1 MTFTVKHSLLAA
13 AASLTIG
20 LTPLLASAE
29 DRFHHEFHEHEF
41 ARFARHDREVWVG
54 GHWHHEWHN
63 GRFGW
68 WWFAGGVWYFYDA
81 PVYPYPT
88 VVSEVTYAEPVGAAP
103 PPAAAAAPTYYWC
116 DNPRGYYPAVQSCL
130 IPWRPVAATPPA
142 APAAPPVNAAPPG
155 AAVPPPNTPPP
166 PPPQ

>member
-1 MTFTVKHSLLAA
+1 MRFPVKHTLLAA

-20 LTPLLASAE
+20 FAPLIASAQ

-41 ARFARHDREVWVG
+41 ARFAPHDREVWVG

-88 VVSEVTYAEPVGAAP
+88 VVSETTYLEPVGA
-103 PPAAAAAPTYYWC
+103 PPAAAPGVPAAPTYYYC
-116 DNPRGYYPAVQSCL
+116 DNPAGYYPYVQSCAM
-130 IPWRPVAATPPA
+130 PWRPV
-142 APAAPPVNAAPPG
+142 PAAPPAGGAPPPNAIAAPPG
-155 AAVPPPNTPPP
+155 APPPH
-166 PPPQ
+166 